1 MLSLG
6 QLGFAYPAEIIGPLL
21 GTPEFL
27 RYMGLIDEA
36 GKPTANAARLE
47 GAMSGVFQVTSH
59 PHLTTFIFGLT
70 LPQGRSLRWYPDWQ
84 SRHG

>member
-21 GTPEFL
+21 GTAEFL
-27 RYMGLIDEA
+27 RYMGLVDDD

-47 GAMSGVFQVTSH
+47 GAMSGVFQVTGR
-59 PHLTTFIFGLT
+59 PPFDQ
-70 LPQGRSLRWYPDWQ
+70 LPLRSDPLF
-84 SRHG
+84 